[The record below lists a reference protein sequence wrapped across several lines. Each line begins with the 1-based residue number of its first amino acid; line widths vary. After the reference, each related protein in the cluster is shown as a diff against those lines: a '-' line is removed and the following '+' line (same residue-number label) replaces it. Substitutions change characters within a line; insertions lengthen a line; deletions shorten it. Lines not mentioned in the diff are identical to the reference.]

1 MYETLKQIE
10 MLGKE
15 KKDREEIERLMTIV
29 LDTFKNGKKIILAK
43 MK

>member
-29 LDTFKNGKKIILAK
+29 LDTFKNGKKIFWQK
-43 MK
+43 